1 MIYVLAV
8 AARNINIVT
17 GNNMPTLKDKPT
29 LLDIQKYVKEIE
41 TERGFTDV
49 SIIQNCLLLGEEVGE
64 LFKAVRKTEKMKTDL
79 NSNFTSV
86 EEELADIMIFISSIA
101 NQYNID
107 LEMAFRNKEETNKKR
122 EWK

>member
-1 MIYVLAV
+1 
-8 AARNINIVT
+8 
-17 GNNMPTLKDKPT
+17 MPILKEKPT
-29 LLDIQKYVKEIE
+29 LLDIQKYVKELK

-64 LFKAVRKTEKMKTDL
+64 LFKAVRKIEKMKTDL
-79 NSNFTSV
+79 NSDFTSV

-101 NQYNID
+101 NQFNID
-107 LEMAFRNKEETNKKR
+107 LEAAFRNKEEINKKR